1 MKRRKLRKLPLPS
14 GGKEGLGTLY
24 AGNTCF
30 FPFENSDTL
39 RYSRKTSLVTHCH
52 FSHHWLITP
61 SSFSFF
67 LFFYYHYTFKLFM
80 LLYLWWNILS
90 SFQSLLL
97 SVSKHLEIRDF
108 IFSAPS
114 TIIGTEY
121 ILMLAGKWTIFT
133 GCSQSVYLF
142 GSCFFTIYM
151 ITENVVY

>member
-1 MKRRKLRKLPLPS
+1 MFLPFW
-14 GGKEGLGTLY
+14 K
-24 AGNTCF
+24 
-30 FPFENSDTL
+30 L
-39 RYSRKTSLVTHCH
+39 RYSQIFQENLPSDPLPLLSSLIDYPI
-52 FSHHWLITP
+52 FL
-61 SSFSFF
+61 FF
-67 LFFYYHYTFKLFM
+67 FFYYHYTFKLFM